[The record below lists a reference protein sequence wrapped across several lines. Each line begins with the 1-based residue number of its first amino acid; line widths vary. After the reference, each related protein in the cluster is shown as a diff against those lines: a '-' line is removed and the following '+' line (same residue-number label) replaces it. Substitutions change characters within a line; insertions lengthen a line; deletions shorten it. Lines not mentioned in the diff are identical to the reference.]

1 MSDSFDSSSKDSPS
15 QLSQEALKKKKL
27 WRNLFILNLC
37 VTIFLIGLYWLPV
50 KLEQMGGFLD
60 SSSINEKN
68 KGGPT
73 RKFGGAQSVAAVN
86 PNLLPTST
94 IVIDATNEEQWT
106 YFDFSRGKQV
116 NIHDPS
122 SLEWD
127 LAFRRGKII
136 TNGGATNKFGK
147 AGLIDLGEV
156 SFDAVEN
163 VPLKDFI
170 SDKSTRT
177 QTENPLLVQWYKYN
191 YISHKLTARK
201 NVYVMRTS
209 NGKFAKIQFLSFY
222 CADKQP
228 GCIQMKYAYQ
238 DEGTKSFLKDNSGSF
253 TSTTIATSPDISGS

>member
-1 MSDSFDSSSKDSPS
+1 MSESFDSHTPGADSH
-15 QLSQEALKKKKL
+15 LSPEAQKKKKL
-27 WRNLFILNLC
+27 WRNLFVLNLFI
-37 VTIFLIGLYWLPV
+37 TILLIGLFWLPV
-50 KLEQMGGFLD
+50 KLEQMEGFL
-60 SSSINEKN
+60 SSSSVNQK
-68 KGGPT
+68 KGGGAVPT
-73 RKFGGAQSVAAVN
+73 SGPQAVAAVN
-86 PNLLPTST
+86 PNLIPAKS
-94 IVIDATNEEQWT
+94 IVIDATNEEVWT

-116 NIHDPS
+116 KIHDPS

-163 VPLKDFI
+163 APLKEFVV
-170 SDKSTRT
+170 DKATRT
-177 QTENPLLVQWYKYN
+177 ETENSVLAQWYKYN
-191 YISHKLTARK
+191 YITHKLTARK
-201 NVYVMRTS
+201 NIYILRTS
-209 NGKFAKIQFLSFY
+209 DGKYSKIQFLSFY

-253 TSTTIATSPDISGS
+253 TVAAPTESPDI

>member
-1 MSDSFDSSSKDSPS
+1 MNDSFDSSSKDAPPRMSP
-15 QLSQEALKKKKL
+15 EALKKKKL

-37 VTIFLIGLYWLPV
+37 VTIFLIGLYWLPI

-60 SSSINEKN
+60 SPSMKEKQT
-68 KGGPT
+68 GGPS

-106 YFDFSRGKQV
+106 YFDFSRGKPV
-116 NIHDPS
+116 KIHDAS

-156 SFDAVEN
+156 RVWVASRDDLIAMKRRAGRPQALEDVRNLEAV
-163 VPLKDFI
+163 
-170 SDKSTRT
+170 
-177 QTENPLLVQWYKYN
+177 
-191 YISHKLTARK
+191 ARA
-201 NVYVMRTS
+201 M
-209 NGKFAKIQFLSFY
+209 AA
-222 CADKQP
+222 ADDW
-228 GCIQMKYAYQ
+228 GR
-238 DEGTKSFLKDNSGSF
+238 SGSGVRAAARGPEAGVARAF
-253 TSTTIATSPDISGS
+253 LP